1 MDESQGDRLS
11 RKMKEAPLLP
21 IGLLGF
27 VGALGYGAY
36 KYKHRGEMSR
46 SLFFVQLRVGAQ
58 SMVVGALV
66 ISIALSLGK
75 RLLNQTSREH

>member
-1 MDESQGDRLS
+1 MTSSLTGLMFYWQKNTDF
-11 RKMKEAPLLP
+11 
-21 IGLLGF
+21 GLLGF